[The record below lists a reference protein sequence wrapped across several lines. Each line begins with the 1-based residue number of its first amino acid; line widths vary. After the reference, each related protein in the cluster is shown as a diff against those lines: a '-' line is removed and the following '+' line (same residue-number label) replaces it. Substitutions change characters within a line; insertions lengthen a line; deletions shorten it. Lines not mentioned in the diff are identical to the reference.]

1 MESPRKTPIAAK
13 LALGGGVALLVASV
27 AYATLGRKPEPPAA
41 APAAAAVA
49 PQDQSIGALQE
60 AARANPKDP
69 KAWAALGNA
78 HLARDEFADAVKA
91 LEQAVKLDAGASGYW
106 SALGEARARASE
118 DGGDPMPPAAVAAF
132 DKALAID
139 PKDPQARYFMA
150 AKKDLAGDHKGA
162 IDDWFALLAD
172 TPPGAPWEA
181 GLRRTIEQVG
191 KIHGVEVATRMAKF
205 QPKSPAAM
213 AGAGMP
219 GPTAEQLEAAKAMT
233 PSQQTEMGR
242 GMVARLEE
250 RLKGDPTNV
259 AGWVMLM
266 RSRMTLNEPAKANA
280 ALKAAV
286 AANPGAKAM
295 LEGEARSMGVPD

>member
-27 AYATLGRKPEPPAA
+27 AYATLGRKPETPVAAPTAA
-41 APAAAAVA
+41 ATPE
-49 PQDQSIGALQE
+49 QSITALQD
-60 AARANPKDP
+60 AAKASPRDP

-78 HLARDEFADAVKA
+78 HLAREEFAEAAAA
-91 LEQAVKLDAGASGYW
+91 LDHAVKLDPAASGYW

-132 DKALAID
+132 EKAVAID
-139 PKDPQARYFMA
+139 PKDPQARYFLA
-150 AKKDLAGDHKGA
+150 VKRDLTGDHKGA

-181 GLRRTIEQVG
+181 GLRRTIVQVG
-191 KIHGVEVATRMAKF
+191 KIHGIEVDTRMAKF
-205 QPKSPAAM
+205 QPKQPSAM

-219 GPTAEQLEAAKAMT
+219 GPTADQLEAAKAMT
-233 PSQQTEMGR
+233 PSQQADMGR
-242 GMVARLEE
+242 TMVARLEE
-250 RLKGDPTNV
+250 RLKGEPTNV

-266 RSRMTLNEPAKANA
+266 RSRMTLNEPAKASA

-295 LEGEARSMGVPD
+295 LEGEARGMGVPD

>member
-27 AYATLGRKPEPPAA
+27 AYATLGKKPE
-41 APAAAAVA
+41 APAAPPTAAAMA
-49 PQDQSIGALQE
+49 PQDQSISALQD
-60 AARANPKDP
+60 AAKANPKDP

-78 HLARDEFADAVKA
+78 HLARNEFRQAATA
-91 LEQAVKLDAGASGYW
+91 LEEAVKLDPDASGYW
-106 SALGEARARASE
+106 SALGESLARASE
-118 DGGDPMPPAAVAAF
+118 DGGDPMPPDAVAAF
-132 DKALAID
+132 ERAIELD
-139 PKDPQARYFMA
+139 PKDPQARYFLA
-150 AKKDLAGDHKGA
+150 VKKDLAGDHKGA
-162 IDDWFALLAD
+162 IDAWFALLAD

-191 KIHGVEVATRMAKF
+191 KIHGIEVATRMAKF
-205 QPKSPAAM
+205 RPKSPAAM
-213 AGAGMP
+213 AGAAMP
-219 GPTAEQLEAAKAMT
+219 GPTTEQLEAAKTMT

-266 RSRMTLNEPAKANA
+266 RSRMTLNEPAKASA

-295 LEGEARSMGVPD
+295 LEGEARGMGVPQ

>member
-1 MESPRKTPIAAK
+1 MESPKKTPIAAK

-27 AYATLGRKPEPPAA
+27 AYATLGKKPEAPATPPAA
-41 APAAAAVA
+41 AAMA
-49 PQDQSIGALQE
+49 PQDQSISALQD
-60 AARANPKDP
+60 AAKANPKDP
-69 KAWAALGNA
+69 KTWAALGNA
-78 HLARDEFADAVKA
+78 HLARNEFRQAATA
-91 LEQAVKLDAGASGYW
+91 LEEAIKLDPDASGYW
-106 SALGEARARASE
+106 SALGESLARASE
-118 DGGDPMPPAAVAAF
+118 DGGDPMPPDAVAAF
-132 DKALAID
+132 ERAIEID
-139 PKDPQARYFMA
+139 PKDPQARYFLA
-150 AKKDLAGDHKGA
+150 VKKDLAGDHKGA
-162 IDDWFALLAD
+162 IDAWFALLAD

-219 GPTAEQLEAAKAMT
+219 GPTTEQLEAAKAMT

-266 RSRMTLNEPAKANA
+266 RSRMTLNEPAKASA

-295 LEGEARSMGVPD
+295 LEGEARGMGVPQ